1 MPKVKESL
9 TDLVSEMKEI
19 GEEIQALA
27 VLELDT
33 DEMETALASIKK
45 RITKKLDS
53 IDFVATQFDVAN
65 SMILARAELYEEE
78 ARKLKLRSASVL
90 KNKERV
96 FQHLAD
102 MGFVAEGKP
111 LKTSGHTYFLK
122 KTDGALQID
131 SDAKLPSEYLKTK
144 IEQVVDKAQLRA
156 DILRGVIVDGVSIP
170 VTQKVYRR

>member
-1 MPKVKESL
+1 LPKVKESL

-78 ARKLKLRSASVL
+78 ARKLKLRSR
-90 KNKERV
+90 RV
-96 FQHLAD
+96 
-102 MGFVAEGKP
+102 
-111 LKTSGHTYFLK
+111 S
-122 KTDGALQID
+122 
-131 SDAKLPSEYLKTK
+131 
-144 IEQVVDKAQLRA
+144 
-156 DILRGVIVDGVSIP
+156 
-170 VTQKVYRR
+170 